1 MSAPSIPTVP
11 SAVPSS
17 STMATVSAQ
26 EENLRAALFAEA
38 QARMETIRAKAKAE
52 ADRILQEAE
61 RNVDTVRRQRLEE
74 AEQKA
79 ARQRASVQ
87 KEAQWQARRQ
97 WLSRQEECV
106 EAVLRE
112 QMERACA
119 GEGIDR
125 ARSLRLLAMEAMMA
139 MGEEDAVLTIRP
151 ADRDVVTAAWGEA
164 LAREC
169 FGPATSVKLK
179 IVEDASVAGGL
190 ILTSKDG
197 IRQFDNTYHTRLE
210 RLMEQLLDLAV
221 G

>member
-1 MSAPSIPTVP
+1 M
-11 SAVPSS
+11 
-17 STMATVSAQ
+17 Q
-26 EENLRAALFAEA
+26 EENLRAAIFGEA
-38 QARMETIRAKAKAE
+38 QARVETIRAKAKAE

-79 ARQRASVQ
+79 VRQRDGVR

-97 WLSRQEECV
+97 WLSRQEQCV
-106 EAVLRE
+106 EDFLRE
-112 QMERACA
+112 QMERACT
-119 GEGIDR
+119 GDGIDR
-125 ARSLRLLAMEAMMA
+125 GRSLRLLALEAMAA

-151 ADRDVVTAAWGEA
+151 TDRDVVTAAWGEA

-169 FGPATSVKLK
+169 FGATTSVKLE

-197 IRQFDNTYHTRLE
+197 VRQFDNTYPTRLE
-210 RLMEQLLDLAV
+210 RLREQLRDMAA